1 MTKFQISSSLKRNTS
16 SRTAIRHYDNH
27 RFLVFFIRKGMIQ
40 RRVSS
45 PVENAAFIRTVL
57 SHVRRKM
64 PINLRVNRNHRG
76 GLKKE
81 IYDSPLS
88 WAKETRTSDTQETLG
103 VFVTLFWRRIIINK
117 YPYHAFVIPPI
128 PVRKG
133 EKENLWR
140 DVRVTYNSVVWARQF
155 LF

>member
-1 MTKFQISSSLKRNTS
+1 
-16 SRTAIRHYDNH
+16 
-27 RFLVFFIRKGMIQ
+27 
-40 RRVSS
+40 
-45 PVENAAFIRTVL
+45 
-57 SHVRRKM
+57 M

-76 GLKKE
+76 DLKKE

-103 VFVTLFWRRIIINK
+103 VFVTLFWRRIIINM

-133 EKENLWR
+133 EKENR
-140 DVRVTYNSVVWARQF
+140 DVTWEWLIIVSFEHVSFSFKYFLWSYQAILFFLSSSNCEVLRFVFVTNCRIRSSSRQTFKTSSVVSHDPRYSVVCY
-155 LF
+155 LR

>member
-1 MTKFQISSSLKRNTS
+1 
-16 SRTAIRHYDNH
+16 
-27 RFLVFFIRKGMIQ
+27 MIQ

-76 GLKKE
+76 GIKKE

-88 WAKETRTSDTQETLG
+88 
-103 VFVTLFWRRIIINK
+103 
-117 YPYHAFVIPPI
+117 
-128 PVRKG
+128 
-133 EKENLWR
+133 
-140 DVRVTYNSVVWARQF
+140 
-155 LF
+155 